1 MMRWARFG
9 PRALSLT
16 GVIYTCSFTLIL
28 VFPRES
34 NLDWSWETK
43 SAYYGMSLSFLWCR
57 EQEVETNLQL
67 FVFLRLPPA
76 TSPRSRLLFN
86 PSIWLWSS
94 HETNHMQQGRGV
106 GGGQGGIILSGAF
119 HFPFTAPLS
128 VTELKEVSERV
139 SHKIKIAKVLWLLEW
154 LQKSSVCG
162 GRKGLKRGEKEG
174 RRGEDAAINM
184 RKKWEM

>member
-86 PSIWLWSS
+86 PSIWLLSS
-94 HETNHMQQGRGV
+94 HETNHMQRGW
-106 GGGQGGIILSGAF
+106 GGGQRGGGVLYCQEHSISLSLHHWAS
-119 HFPFTAPLS
+119 LS
-128 VTELKEVSERV
+128 LKKSQREWVT
-139 SHKIKIAKVLWLLEW
+139 
-154 LQKSSVCG
+154 KSKSPKCSG
-162 GRKGLKRGEKEG
+162 F
-174 RRGEDAAINM
+174 
-184 RKKWEM
+184 